1 MRSKWKRLY
10 AWCPSPGQGSA
21 QINEIKVSKE
31 LATDSFGTEKK
42 LSHPCS
48 VLVDKIL
55 LPLEV

>member
-10 AWCPSPGQGSA
+10 ARGPSPGQGSA

-31 LATDSFGTEKK
+31 LATDSCWTEKK

-48 VLVDKIL
+48 VVVDETV